1 MEIWFAALYVQW
13 QRLKCC
19 ESKTTA
25 FQLKAIW
32 EGFCLKQGV
41 KCICRPFRVS
51 VKITGLNF

>member
-1 MEIWFAALYVQW
+1 MAEV
-13 QRLKCC
+13 KECC

-41 KCICRPFRVS
+41 KCICRPFRVR
-51 VKITGLNF
+51 VKITGLNFYSV

>member
-1 MEIWFAALYVQW
+1 MVCSLVRTMAEV
-13 QRLKCC
+13 KDCC

-41 KCICRPFRVS
+41 KCICRPFRIS